1 MFENYA
7 KIGSENDANTEF
19 KYRGVTR
26 MNFIKP
32 KNKNVEKV
40 DWLLSERTRAIV
52 KYYAEYTEYSES
64 DIVDKFL
71 LNILEDKAFIAWIE
85 KKRNNRR
92 IVKQL
97 ELEHSLEEDVIG

>member
-1 MFENYA
+1 M
-7 KIGSENDANTEF
+7 K
-19 KYRGVTR
+19 
-26 MNFIKP
+26 FIKP
-32 KNKNVEKV
+32 KNKNAEKV

-64 DIVDKFL
+64 EVVDKFL
-71 LNILEDKAFIAWIE
+71 VNILDDKDFVQWIE

-97 ELEHSLEEDVIG
+97 EMEDAVEEDAIG

>member
-1 MFENYA
+1 
-7 KIGSENDANTEF
+7 
-19 KYRGVTR
+19 

-71 LNILEDKAFIAWIE
+71 LNILEDKDFIGWIV

-92 IVKQL
+92 IVKLL

>member
-1 MFENYA
+1 
-7 KIGSENDANTEF
+7 
-19 KYRGVTR
+19 

-71 LNILEDKAFIAWIE
+71 LNILEDKDFIGWIE
-85 KKRNNRR
+85 KKLNNRR

>member
-1 MFENYA
+1 
-7 KIGSENDANTEF
+7 
-19 KYRGVTR
+19 

-52 KYYAEYTEYSES
+52 KYYAEYTEYGESEV
-64 DIVDKFL
+64 VDKFL
-71 LNILEDKAFIAWIE
+71 LNILEDKDFIAWIE

-97 ELEHSLEEDVIG
+97 ELEHSLEEDAIG